1 MAFCKS
7 CGTEIGEA
15 KFCPA
20 CGSAQDVTPVQE
32 TVSAPVYTESVN
44 TEPVSAPVYAP
55 ASTYSSTGDTSGTS
69 STEIPP
75 VYSAP
80 VYSTGSFEKPST
92 TGSMVFSIINI
103 ALGVL
108 LCCCYGVSLIS
119 LVLGII
125 ALVFTNQAGKAS
137 TTEEAQQKL
146 KTAKIMNIIG
156 VAFLA
161 LAVIITIIAV
171 AIGGTTTWTDILDN
185 NGYSYSY

>member
-20 CGSAQDVTPVQE
+20 CGSAQVVTPVAPFQD
-32 TVSAPVYTESVN
+32 TISAPVYS
-44 TEPVSAPVYAP
+44 EPVSAPVFAP
-55 ASTYSSTGDTSGTS
+55 APSTYSSSGDTSGTS

-80 VYSTGSFEKPST
+80 VYSTGSFEKPNT

-119 LVLGII
+119 MVLGII
-125 ALVFTNQAGKAS
+125 ALVFTTQAGKAA
-137 TTEEAQQKL
+137 TMEEAQQKL
-146 KTAKIMNIIG
+146 KSAKIMNIIG
-156 VAFLA
+156 VAFLV
-161 LAVIITIIAV
+161 LGVIISIIVV
-171 AIGGTTTWTDILDN
+171 ALTGTSTWTDIIN
-185 NGYSYSY
+185 NSGYNYSY

>member
-20 CGSAQDVTPVQE
+20 CGSAQDVIPVTPIQE
-32 TVSAPVYTESVN
+32 TVSEPFYS
-44 TEPVSAPVYAP
+44 EPVSAPVYTP
-55 ASTYSSTGDTSGTS
+55 STSTYSPSGDTSGTS
-69 STEIPP
+69 STEVPP

-80 VYSTGSFEKPST
+80 IYSTGSFEKPNT

-108 LCCCYGVSLIS
+108 FCCCYGVSLIS
-119 LVLGII
+119 MVLGII
-125 ALVFTNQAGKAS
+125 ALVFTSQAGKAS
-137 TTEEAQQKL
+137 SMEEAQQKL
-146 KTAKIMNIIG
+146 KSAKIMNIIG
-156 VAFLA
+156 VGFLV
-161 LAVIITIIAV
+161 LAVIITIIVV
-171 AIGGTTTWTDILDN
+171 AISGTSTWTDILNN

>member
-20 CGSAQDVTPVQE
+20 CGSAQDVIPVTPIQE
-32 TVSAPVYTESVN
+32 TVSQ
-44 TEPVSAPVYAP
+44 PVSAPDYIAP
-55 ASTYSSTGDTSGTS
+55 ASMYSSTGDTSGTG
-69 STEIPP
+69 STEVPP

-80 VYSTGSFEKPST
+80 VYSTGSFEKPNT

-119 LVLGII
+119 MVLGII
-125 ALVFTNQAGKAS
+125 ALVFTSQAGKAS
-137 TTEEAQQKL
+137 TMEEAQQKL
-146 KTAKIMNIIG
+146 KSAKIMNIIG

-161 LAVIITIIAV
+161 LGLIISIIVV
-171 AIGGTTTWTDILDN
+171 ALTGTSTWTDILN
-185 NGYSYSY
+185 SSGYSY